1 MNTYKVENGVMVES
15 DICAAR
21 LAFEYGRLRSN
32 VHGTSG
38 PVVVSEH
45 GRSDDDA
52 FHVVDPDGSVRAS
65 SVSIDAARTLRDAV
79 S

>member
-21 LAFEYGRLRSN
+21 LALEYGRLRSN
-32 VHGTSG
+32 VHGTTG
-38 PVVVSEH
+38 PVIVSAA
-45 GRSDDDA
+45 DA

-65 SVSIDAARTLRDAV
+65 AVSVDTARAVRDAV
-79 S
+79 TG